1 MNNFISRDKTIE
13 ALQTIVNKIKN
24 GQQPD
29 IEEYGWIVYTLE
41 RYIHILGKRKQYTN
55 KQKLKQEDL
64 FKQNLLKQI
73 GIYKQSNE
81 IIEQQEEEQQE
92 EE

>member
-1 MNNFISRDKTIE
+1 MNNFISRDRTIE

-41 RYIHILGKRKQYTN
+41 RYIHILGKRKQYRKN
-55 KQKLKQEDL
+55 QKVKKEDL

-73 GIYKQSNE
+73 DIYKQNNE
-81 IIEQQEEEQQE
+81 IVEQQEKEQQEE
-92 EE
+92 